1 MKKNYK
7 NLMDYVLS
15 SPIAFGKGVFL
26 YTKNKQK
33 YIDSTA
39 GMTGSIS
46 LGWGNKIIEKNI
58 IKQLKKIAHIDYK
71 SFKDENRELL
81 KNLILKN
88 KKNKLNEIF
97 YAGQSGAEANEGA
110 MKLSFQ
116 YHQAKG
122 RKNKKWFISRFQSFH
137 GSTSD
142 SISIGDKK
150 NLNLFKDFYPNFRT
164 KVSEHNVYRHK
175 RSSETEDE
183 YTNRCVDE
191 IKKKIIKIGPDNICA
206 FVAETVMGGLV
217 GDVPPSKNY
226 WKKIRKLCDIYKIH
240 IICDEV
246 WCGAGTTGKNFSI
259 DWDDITPDFVT
270 FGKTLTSGYVP
281 LSVIMTKKEILAEI
295 KSKFKTVLLPSST
308 YQGHS
313 LGVAAGV
320 ASQKIINDNLFH
332 SQTIKKGHYLRKTLN
347 EQLKDIDFFKNVRGR
362 GMRNSFEFHTSNNDL
377 FSYYIRKH
385 SLNTHNLILNA
396 RWHRVC
402 FSPAINIK
410 KQEIDIIIGK
420 FIKTYKYVVNNW
432 PSLKKNAKY
441 K

>member
-1 MKKNYK
+1 MKNNYK
-7 NLMDYVLS
+7 NLMDYILP
-15 SPIAFGKGVFL
+15 SPINFGKGIFL
-26 YTKNKQK
+26 YTKNKKK
-33 YIDSTA
+33 YIDATA

-46 LGWGNKIIEKNI
+46 LGWGNSKIEGKI

-71 SFKDENRELL
+71 SFKDENRDLL

-88 KKNKLNEIF
+88 KKNKLDEIF

-150 NLNLFKDFYPNFRT
+150 NLNFFKDFSPKFRT
-164 KVSEHNVYRHK
+164 KVSEHNIYRHK
-175 RSSETEDE
+175 KFNETEDE
-183 YTNRCVDE
+183 YTDRCVSE
-191 IKKKIIKIGPDNICA
+191 IKKKIIKIGPENICA
-206 FVAETVMGGLV
+206 FVAETIMGGLV

-226 WKKIRKLCDIYKIH
+226 WKKIRKLCDKYKIH
-240 IICDEV
+240 IICDEI

-281 LSVIMTKKEILAEI
+281 LSVVITKKKFLMKIR
-295 KSKFKTVLLPSST
+295 SKFKNILLPSST

-313 LGVAAGV
+313 LGVAAAV
-320 ASQKIINDNLFH
+320 ASQQIVNNNSFH
-332 SQTIKKGHYLRKTLN
+332 TQTIKKGQYIRKILN
-347 EQLKDIDFFKNVRGR
+347 DELKYSDFFRNVRGR
-362 GMRNSFEFHTSNNDL
+362 GMRNSFEFDTINNDL
-377 FSYYIRKH
+377 FSYFLRKY
-385 SLNTHNLILNA
+385 SLNNQKLILNA

-402 FSPAINIK
+402 FSPAINIQLK
-410 KQEIDIIIGK
+410 EIDIIMEK
-420 FIKTYKYVVNNW
+420 FIKTYKYIENNW
-432 PSLKKNAKY
+432 PTLKNAKF
-441 K
+441 KL